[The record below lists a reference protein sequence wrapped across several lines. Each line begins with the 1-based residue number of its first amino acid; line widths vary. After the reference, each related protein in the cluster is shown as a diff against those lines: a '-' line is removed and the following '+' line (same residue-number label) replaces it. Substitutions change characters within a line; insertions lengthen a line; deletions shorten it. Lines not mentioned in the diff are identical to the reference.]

1 MYIEPFLHHWKEA
14 NFVMENDPLYTFL
27 KLVCKFVL
35 RNFESMFIVLEFS
48 FFLLNLIDFDIGIIF
63 AS

>member
-1 MYIEPFLHHWKEA
+1 MYIEPSLHHWKEA
-14 NFVMENDPLYTFL
+14 NFVMENDPLYIFL

-35 RNFESMFIVLEFS
+35 SNFASMFIVLEFS
-48 FFLLNLIDFDIGIIF
+48 FFSLNLIDFDIGIIF

>member
-1 MYIEPFLHHWKEA
+1 MYVELSLHPWKEA
-14 NFVMENDPLYTFL
+14 NFIMENDPLYTFL

-35 RNFESMFIVLEFS
+35 RNFASMFIVLEFS
-48 FFLLNLIDFDIGIIF
+48 FFLLNLIDFDIVIIF